1 MAARSDRA
9 TLRVTLEQI
18 RKNKISRAWIK
29 SVQLKVDDLRMAN
42 GEEAP
47 DPQAEDFEVDAGLSE
62 EAMASVGWGTSNE
75 EDMEG
80 TPSEISAEVI
90 SDLFHDDFSDDDE
103 DDDDED
109 DMFSSDNSE
118 YDLDFYLHPFDPVL
132 DHGRTIRPVNPPPP
146 YPHSP
151 LEELECWICFDNKK
165 LRKRICCNFPVCD
178 ECIEMY
184 LITQVNQGI
193 VKIEC
198 LKTECSSYVHR
209 DEILARL
216 PAELKDKYYK
226 FLVDA
231 NKDPDVKT
239 CPRCS
244 HVMKLSGLNQ
254 RLNTHALKLKKKD
267 RAVITR
273 EEKKHVKDGI
283 QVQCSKCELEWCFPC
298 QAPWH
303 EGVTC
308 KQFRKGDRLVKTWAN
323 EYHYGQQNAQKC
335 PKCKI
340 FIERTTGC
348 DHMTCSQCRT
358 NFCYRCG
365 DRYWGVK
372 LLGDHFSRFSPFGCK
387 YNFMPERPG
396 ARRFIRGAVLSGKL
410 LGGVVL
416 AGLAVAAGV
425 TLLGLS
431 VVALPAI
438 GGYRYHK
445 RRKRRQL
452 QRYFSRI
459 NKQER
464 VYRLNTDVPPVT
476 PAEMMDESE
485 DGTQNNP
492 EWVVLGVQLPDSRQV
507 EVLVHRPIN
516 SNSDGEE
523 QTYRTEMTQSDEA
536 GNENAVIT
544 LTDVKEVT
552 DEDGYTRVIAHVV
565 SKMAK
570 DDNSAHE
577 ENDDSDSSVQTDLKQ
592 VSENELS
599 FSSDEKLSKT
609 ESKGLSSEGDSKPV
623 LKTNRKEE
631 KQDSNEEEVELE
643 VKESNGCFANIFSKK
658 LNSLQNT
665 AHDLQQGKFQSSQ
678 KGSLKSKSGTW
689 DKGRKKDVNSIDI
702 KCLSTLVTAPCS
714 ESRGGKS
721 REDMCASDKL
731 ETGHPDPCECHSV
744 KHEEVERCDRC
755 HSAPQGH
762 PYPCDVVTY
771 L

>member
-1 MAARSDRA
+1 M
-9 TLRVTLEQI
+9 
-18 RKNKISRAWIK
+18 
-29 SVQLKVDDLRMAN
+29 
-42 GEEAP
+42 
-47 DPQAEDFEVDAGLSE
+47 
-62 EAMASVGWGTSNE
+62 
-75 EDMEG
+75 
-80 TPSEISAEVI
+80 
-90 SDLFHDDFSDDDE
+90 
-103 DDDDED
+103 
-109 DMFSSDNSE
+109 
-118 YDLDFYLHPFDPVL
+118 
-132 DHGRTIRPVNPPPP
+132 
-146 YPHSP
+146 
-151 LEELECWICFDNKK
+151 
-165 LRKRICCNFPVCD
+165 
-178 ECIEMY
+178 
-184 LITQVNQGI
+184 
-193 VKIEC
+193 
-198 LKTECSSYVHR
+198 
-209 DEILARL
+209 
-216 PAELKDKYYK
+216 
-226 FLVDA
+226 
-231 NKDPDVKT
+231 
-239 CPRCS
+239 
-244 HVMKLSGLNQ
+244 
-254 RLNTHALKLKKKD
+254 
-267 RAVITR
+267 
-273 EEKKHVKDGI
+273 
-283 QVQCSKCELEWCFPC
+283 
-298 QAPWH
+298 
-303 EGVTC
+303 
-308 KQFRKGDRLVKTWAN
+308 
-323 EYHYGQQNAQKC
+323 
-335 PKCKI
+335 
-340 FIERTTGC
+340 
-348 DHMTCSQCRT
+348 
-358 NFCYRCG
+358 
-365 DRYWGVK
+365 
-372 LLGDHFSRFSPFGCK
+372 
-387 YNFMPERPG
+387 
-396 ARRFIRGAVLSGKL
+396 
-410 LGGVVL
+410 
-416 AGLAVAAGV
+416 
-425 TLLGLS
+425 
-431 VVALPAI
+431 
-438 GGYRYHK
+438 
-445 RRKRRQL
+445 
-452 QRYFSRI
+452 
-459 NKQER
+459 
-464 VYRLNTDVPPVT
+464 PPVT

-689 DKGRKKDVNSIDI
+689 DKGRKKDVHSIDI

-744 KHEEVERCDRC
+744 KHEEVECCDRC